1 MRTNR
6 RPQQTLMNQINVV
19 PYIDV
24 MLVLLVIFMVT
35 APMMNPG
42 QVDLPNVNQS
52 NPPAAAVPPL
62 VVTIKKDSSL
72 TLRDMRAGELEF
84 TVSLATLLHEVKAK
98 QAAQADQSVVIAAD
112 KSVRYEEV
120 MNVMAVLKAGNVK
133 KVGLLTQSAA
143 K

>member
-6 RPQQTLMNQINVV
+6 RGSQSLMSQINVV

-42 QVDLPNVNQS
+42 QIDLPSVNKS
-52 NPPAAAVPPL
+52 AAPAAAIPPL
-62 VVTIKKDSSL
+62 VVTIKKDSTI
-72 TLRDMRAGELEF
+72 TLRDTGQSDQEWNVA
-84 TVSLATLLHEVKAK
+84 LANLLKEIQVR
-98 QAAQADQSVVIAAD
+98 QAANADQAVVIAAD
-112 KSVRYEEV
+112 KNVRYEEV
-120 MNVMAVLKAGNVK
+120 MNVMAVLKEGNVK
-133 KVGLLTQSAA
+133 KVGLLTQMDS